1 MRMGLK
7 ENKMRNRNLRKCYDK
22 NKKIKNQKKIEKNIK

>member
-7 ENKMRNRNLRKCYDK
+7 ENKLMKRNLRKCYDG
-22 NKKIKNQKKIEKNIK
+22 NKKVSIRKKRET